1 MDLEIDGNYFKY
13 SLGFLV
19 NRVFARKTVRR
30 IVRFFDYHFAKSSIF
45 SEYFKKYNP
54 SAVFLAHLFDDLEI
68 RLLKEAKYSDVK
80 SIGFINSWD
89 KLTARNIIR
98 VLPDKLFVFNNIVK
112 EEALRCA
119 DMPECKIEVVGIPQ
133 YDWHMN
139 YKPISREEFFSKK
152 GLDVSKKLIV
162 YAPMGKA
169 YSDSDWDIIDLIK
182 KSLYSGDIRNTQML
196 VRFQPNDFVDV
207 SEINKRPWLIYDMPG
222 IRFSKER
229 GVDWDMSFDD
239 IHSLT
244 DTLANADLFICY
256 ASSMSID
263 AAVFDKPVINIDF
276 EVGGKKQMI
285 KSPTHFYKM
294 THYSKAVKTGGIYYP
309 KNSNDLVTS
318 INRYLDN
325 PEIDK
330 EGRAR
335 LVNEQCWKLDGKSGE
350 RVANLILSTVKK

>member
-1 MDLEIDGNYFKY
+1 MEKVVFITIFQGVEAKNILRTDIYNKLISDENVRIVFFVSSQERAEHYKKEFSHPRVVYESISAPELNGLNKFFSNLSFILLDTETVNLRRKMDLEIDGNYFKY

-139 YKPISREEFFSKK
+139 YKPIRRIFF
-152 GLDVSKKLIV
+152 
-162 YAPMGKA
+162 
-169 YSDSDWDIIDLIK
+169 
-182 KSLYSGDIRNTQML
+182 
-196 VRFQPNDFVDV
+196 
-207 SEINKRPWLIYDMPG
+207 
-222 IRFSKER
+222 
-229 GVDWDMSFDD
+229 
-239 IHSLT
+239 
-244 DTLANADLFICY
+244 
-256 ASSMSID
+256 
-263 AAVFDKPVINIDF
+263 
-276 EVGGKKQMI
+276 
-285 KSPTHFYKM
+285 
-294 THYSKAVKTGGIYYP
+294 
-309 KNSNDLVTS
+309 
-318 INRYLDN
+318 
-325 PEIDK
+325 
-330 EGRAR
+330 
-335 LVNEQCWKLDGKSGE
+335 
-350 RVANLILSTVKK
+350 